1 MAFPELTTAKL
12 SPMMRQ
18 YVEVKKQHPDK
29 LLMYRLGDFYELFF
43 DDAVTASRELELVL
57 TGRVCGLPERAPMCG
72 VPHHAVDSYISRLVE
87 KGYRVVVCE
96 QMENPA
102 EAKGIVRRDIVRIVT
117 PGTLTDTG
125 VLEEAKNNYIACL
138 VLDKGGFGLA
148 VADITT
154 GSLQL
159 TEAQGS
165 VKTALAELARFSPS
179 ELLLND
185 AAHAHAAVQAWC
197 AKQRRCAQQ
206 LLYTAYFD
214 HGAAKDLLSELFTEP
229 QLKPVTRLRN
239 GFALSA
245 AGALLRYIRETQ
257 FGGIRRICEVS
268 CYNCRDY
275 LMLPE
280 SCKRN
285 LELTETMRGG
295 ERRGSLLW
303 AIDRTQT
310 SMGRRLLR
318 AFLEKPLLDV
328 AQITARLDAVEEFF
342 NNSVLSGQLTDSLK
356 GVYDIERLMTRIMYD
371 KCTPR
376 DLVSFAA
383 TALRL
388 CEIKALGSGFHAPLL
403 KKLAAAVD
411 TMDDLR
417 AEIVSTIAE
426 DPPALLKDGGY
437 IRAGRNS
444 EIDELREILHNSK
457 SYLSRLEQSTKEK
470 TGIRNLRIGYNRVFG
485 YYFEVSKSNIDAVPD
500 NFVRKQTL
508 TTGERYITEE
518 LKELESK
525 ILSAGERLQL
535 LERELFDGV
544 CKKLTDNLLRV
555 QNTAYA
561 VAYLDVLCAL
571 GELARDSGFT
581 RPSVDAGSEIRIE
594 NGRHPVVERVLRDEL
609 FVPNDTLLDC
619 GSNLVNIVTGPNMS
633 GKSTYMRQVALIVIL
648 AQMGSF
654 VPAALAH
661 IGVVDA
667 VFTRVGASD
676 DLFAG
681 DSTFMVE
688 MKEVAEILQDATDK
702 SLVIL
707 DEIGRGTST
716 FDGMS
721 IARAVVEHIC
731 REGGIGCKTMFATHY
746 HELTEMDADFAN
758 VRNYNIAVRRT
769 DDGIRFLRRIVAG
782 PADDSYGIEVAK
794 LAGVPAAVTAR
805 AQEILHALETENPQ
819 RVERRVITT
828 TNEKDSAL
836 VEELRRMHIEAIT
849 PLEAMSELDRLI
861 KLARSRED
869 N

>member
-1 MAFPELTTAKL
+1 A
-12 SPMMRQ
+12 
-18 YVEVKKQHPDK
+18 
-29 LLMYRLGDFYELFF
+29 
-43 DDAVTASRELELVL
+43 
-57 TGRVCGLPERAPMCG
+57 
-72 VPHHAVDSYISRLVE
+72 
-87 KGYRVVVCE
+87 
-96 QMENPA
+96 
-102 EAKGIVRRDIVRIVT
+102 
-117 PGTLTDTG
+117 
-125 VLEEAKNNYIACL
+125 
-138 VLDKGGFGLA
+138 
-148 VADITT
+148 
-154 GSLQL
+154 
-159 TEAQGS
+159 
-165 VKTALAELARFSPS
+165 
-179 ELLLND
+179 
-185 AAHAHAAVQAWC
+185 
-197 AKQRRCAQQ
+197 
-206 LLYTAYFD
+206 
-214 HGAAKDLLSELFTEP
+214 
-229 QLKPVTRLRN
+229 
-239 GFALSA
+239 A
-245 AGALLRYIRETQ
+245 AGALLRYIKETQ
-257 FGGIRRICEVS
+257 FGGVKRICALSV
-268 CYNCRDY
+268 YNCRDF
-275 LMLPE
+275 LMLPD

-303 AIDRTQT
+303 AIDRTAT

-328 AQITARLDAVEEFF
+328 QQINARLDGVEEFY

-383 TALRL
+383 TSLRL
-388 CEIKALGSGFHAPLL
+388 TEIKALGQGFRAPLL
-403 KKLAAAVD
+403 KKLAGAVD
-411 TMDDLR
+411 TLEDLR
-417 AEIVSTIAE
+417 REIVTTIDD

-437 IRAGRNS
+437 IRAGRS
-444 EIDELREILHNSK
+444 AEIDELREILHNSK

-470 TGIRNLRIGYNRVFG
+470 TGIKNLRIGYNRVFG
-485 YYFEVSKSNIDAVPD
+485 YYFEVSKSNVEMVPD

-544 CKKLTDNLLRV
+544 CKKLSDNLLRV

-561 VAYLDVLCAL
+561 VAYLDVLCAM

-581 RPSVDAGSEIRIE
+581 RPYVDDSDEIRIE

-619 GSNLVNIVTGPNMS
+619 GSSLVNIVTGPNMS
-633 GKSTYMRQVALIVIL
+633 GKSTYMRQVALIVIM
-648 AQMGSF
+648 AQMGAF
-654 VPAALAH
+654 VPATLAH

-688 MKEVAEILQDATDK
+688 MKEVAEILQDATAK

-731 REGGIGCKTMFATHY
+731 KDGGIGCKTMFATHY

-758 VRNYNIAVRRT
+758 VRNYNIAVRKT
-769 DDGIRFLRRIVAG
+769 EEGIRFLRRIVEG
-782 PADDSYGIEVAK
+782 PADDSYGIEVAQ
-794 LAGVPAAVTAR
+794 LAGVPKAVTER
-805 AQEILHALETENPQ
+805 ANEILRSLEEENPQ
-819 RVERRVITT
+819 RIERRVVTT
-828 TNEKDSAL
+828 KNEKDSVL

-861 KLARSRED
+861 KLARSREE